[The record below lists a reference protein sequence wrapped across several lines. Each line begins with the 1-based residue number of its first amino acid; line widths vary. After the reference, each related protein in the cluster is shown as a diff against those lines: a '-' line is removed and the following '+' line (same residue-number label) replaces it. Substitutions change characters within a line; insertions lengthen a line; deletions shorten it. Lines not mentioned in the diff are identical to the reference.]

1 MHVSIDRVSQGK
13 KTALAKLCENSTSM
27 AFTVGF
33 SEINLCF
40 LCLIMIKGSVFFFF
54 HQRDLGYGNEG
65 YPILVLRLYI
75 NH

>member
-54 HQRDLGYGNEG
+54 FISGIWDMVMRDIPYLF
-65 YPILVLRLYI
+65 
-75 NH
+75 